1 MYIIVIGGG
10 RLGYSLTKALL
21 SEGHETLLIEKNAG
35 VCEKVNKELGSICLR
50 GDACETAIQAEAG
63 TGRADLVIS
72 TTGEDETNLVACQVA
87 KYRFNVP
94 RTIARVREPRNEQI
108 FKQLGVDVTVNSTNI
123 IMERIEHEVPSHPL
137 THLFCLTGD
146 NRDMEI
152 LEIRAGAGAPALGKP
167 LNDTSLPAKA
177 LLGLVIRNG
186 EKPFVPRGDTVFKA
200 GDQIIAVAPSDAEP
214 ELRRLFAGK

>member
-10 RLGYSLTKALL
+10 RLGFSLTKALL
-21 SEGHETLLIEKNAG
+21 GEGHETLLIEKNAA

-63 TGRADLVIS
+63 TGRADLVIA

-94 RTIARVREPRNEQI
+94 RTIARVREPRNEHI
-108 FKQLGVDVTVNSTNI
+108 FKQLGVDVTVNSTNV

-146 NRDMEI
+146 NRDFEI
-152 LEIRAGAGAPALGKP
+152 LEIRAGTGAPALGKP
-167 LNDTSLPAKA
+167 LNETVLPDKA
-177 LLGLVIRNG
+177 VLGLVIRNG

-200 GDQIIAVAPSDAEP
+200 GDQIIAVAPADAEA
-214 ELRRLFAGK
+214 ELKRLFTGK

>member
-10 RLGYSLTKALL
+10 RLGFSLTKALL
-21 SEGHETLLIEKNAG
+21 GEGHETLLIEKNAG

-50 GDACETAIQAEAG
+50 GDACETAVQAEAG
-63 TGRADLVIS
+63 TGRADLVIA

-94 RTIARVREPRNEQI
+94 RTIARVREPRNEHI
-108 FKQLGVDVTVNSTNI
+108 FKQLGVDVTVNSTNV

-146 NRDMEI
+146 NRDFEI
-152 LEIRAGAGAPALGKP
+152 LEIRAGTGAPALGKP
-167 LNDTSLPAKA
+167 LNETVLPDKA
-177 LLGLVIRNG
+177 VLGLVIRNG

-200 GDQIIAVAPSDAEP
+200 GDQIIAVAPADAEA
-214 ELRRLFAGK
+214 ELKRLFSGK

>member
-1 MYIIVIGGG
+1 M
-10 RLGYSLTKALL
+10 L
-21 SEGHETLLIEKNAG
+21 SEGHETLLIEKNAA

-63 TGRADLVIS
+63 TGRADLVIA

-94 RTIARVREPRNEQI
+94 RTIARVREPRNEHI
-108 FKQLGVDVTVNSTNI
+108 FKQLGVDVTVNSTNV

-146 NRDMEI
+146 NRDLEI
-152 LEIRAGAGAPALGKP
+152 LEIRAGTGAPALGKP
-167 LNDTSLPAKA
+167 LNETILPDKA
-177 LLGLVIRNG
+177 VLGLVIRNG

-200 GDQIIAVAPSDAEP
+200 GDQIIAVAPADAEA
-214 ELRRLFAGK
+214 ELERLFSGK